1 MNNLLTVPNK
11 KSAHLKMGI
20 INMPHSVQFTKVK
33 DKRKLQYLTP
43 VAYLK
48 GCMPR
53 FVINNTCENTGK
65 AGLSKLMQHPV
76 LK

>member
-1 MNNLLTVPNK
+1 
-11 KSAHLKMGI
+11 MGI
-20 INMPHSVQFTKVK
+20 KNMPGSVQFSKVK

-48 GCMPR
+48 GCMSR
-53 FVINNTCENTGK
+53 LIIKHLLYTEK

-76 LK
+76 LQYTAVGTVYC